1 MYSPHLESKNIFRTK
16 ITKENFLIRIR
27 SSFLCRFIVTLFP
40 EKKKS
45 INQPSND
52 CKKEWIFLSFCQFF
66 FSNKKKLYWGP
77 RMTPHKE
84 LKASTPQEAQYSST
98 KKTNQIVRS
107 VQQARKHAC
116 SLITTG
122 WLIGSEPLTKSMI
135 LHVAHCHSIARNP
148 ASLCVF

>member
-1 MYSPHLESKNIFRTK
+1 MSSHF
-16 ITKENFLIRIR
+16 FL
-27 SSFLCRFIVTLFP
+27 
-40 EKKKS
+40 KS

-52 CKKEWIFLSFCQFF
+52 RKKEWFLFFLPIFQI
-66 FSNKKKLYWGP
+66 KKKLYWGP

-98 KKTNQIVRS
+98 KKKNQSVRS

-135 LHVAHCHSIARNP
+135 LHVVHCHSIARNP
-148 ASLCVF
+148 ASLCVILVACL

>member
-1 MYSPHLESKNIFRTK
+1 MKLEIKIELKSTLHTYSYLIYVLPPPGIKKNIFRTK

-66 FSNKKKLYWGP
+66 FFSNKKKLYWGP

-84 LKASTPQEAQYSST
+84 LKASIPQEAQYSST
-98 KKTNQIVRS
+98 KK
-107 VQQARKHAC
+107 
-116 SLITTG
+116 
-122 WLIGSEPLTKSMI
+122 KS
-135 LHVAHCHSIARNP
+135 SK
-148 ASLCVF
+148 

>member
-52 CKKEWIFLSFCQFF
+52 CKKEWIFLSFCQIFF
-66 FSNKKKLYWGP
+66 FQIKKKLYWGP

-84 LKASTPQEAQYSST
+84 LKASIPQEAQYSST
-98 KKTNQIVRS
+98 KKKIVKVS
-107 VQQARKHAC
+107 ALGAASKQ
-116 SLITTG
+116 
-122 WLIGSEPLTKSMI
+122 GSTRAAEL
-135 LHVAHCHSIARNP
+135 LAYG
-148 ASLCVF
+148 

>member
-84 LKASTPQEAQYSST
+84 LKASIPQEAQYSST
-98 KKTNQIVRS
+98 KK
-107 VQQARKHAC
+107 
-116 SLITTG
+116 
-122 WLIGSEPLTKSMI
+122 KS
-135 LHVAHCHSIARNP
+135 SK
-148 ASLCVF
+148 